1 MCQHIRSILSFSL
14 TIAVIVF
21 IFLIRSD
28 TSKNYFNEQLT
39 QDEKNKFFYNFKTN
53 PLIQPSE
60 IGIKCQ
66 MFQNAIMDE
75 NVTKLGDVFDLNIE
89 LIHDKTTSL
98 LILWIS
104 SLIFTIFYLVCFC
117 INIRSQNLTIIC
129 LSCCILIG
137 SFIFA
142 IANFIF
148 LYKLILAFYYSDMNQ
163 FVQFLKCRNVV
174 REGFSKYLYVEDL
187 HYHIALF
194 ILCSLVQI
202 GISLS
207 NNSNNEKRRERINDE
222 NNNDIELENINN

>member
-1 MCQHIRSILSFSL
+1 MCLHIRSILSFAL

-39 QDEKNKFFYNFKTN
+39 QEEKNKLFYNPGNN

-75 NVTKLGDVFDLNIE
+75 KVTKLGDVFNLNIE

-98 LILWIS
+98 LILWICC
-104 SLIFTIFYLVCFC
+104 LTFTIFYLVCFF
-117 INIRSQNLTIIC
+117 INIRSQNMTIIC

-142 IANFIF
+142 IANLIF

-163 FVQFLKCRNVV
+163 FVQFLKCRNVI
-174 REGFSKYLYVEDL
+174 REGFNKYLYIEDL

-194 ILCSLVQI
+194 IICSLAQM

-207 NNSNNEKRRERINDE
+207 NNDNNEKRRQR
-222 NNNDIELENINN
+222 NNNDTELENINN